1 MPAPKKNLHS
11 KITKVFLLQVGMISL
26 VAAAGVF
33 AAREMIESVLMRKAL
48 EGEAEYFWQQR
59 EHNPELAMP
68 NTLNLQGFLASNGD
82 NSTVPEVLRGLHPGL
97 QRATYNGSKPIVYVE
112 DKITGAGV
120 DRLYLIFDEESVSLL
135 TLVFGILPLT
145 AVLVI
150 LYVFAWLAYRQSHR
164 AISPIVKLANAV
176 EEAEPKEG
184 QWLELNLDEVRQ
196 ARDLEVSTLV
206 GALDHFTE
214 RLKDFIE
221 RERNFTRDA
230 SHELRTPIAVLRS
243 SLELLERK
251 HTDLNDVT
259 VTRMYR
265 TLFDMEALVETL
277 LLLAR
282 EEGRQ
287 LTSDTVIINDL
298 VKDELGALGTV
309 FHDKAIEISVVD
321 KQQLQVVAPTA
332 VAKILVNN
340 LLRNAYNYTPQG
352 EIEVILDASR
362 LSVTD
367 NGPGMDA
374 ATLESLGTPFR
385 RGGAEGELGGHGL
398 GMAIVKRLCNRYGW
412 QLKLSSEL
420 GRGTQVQILFTPE
433 Q

>member
-1 MPAPKKNLHS
+1 M
-11 KITKVFLLQVGMISL
+11 LQVGMISL

-33 AAREMIESVLMRKAL
+33 AAREMIESILMRKAL

-59 EHNPELAMP
+59 EQYPDLAMP
-68 NTLNLQGFLASNGD
+68 NTLNLQGFLARNGD
-82 NSTVPEVLRGLHPGL
+82 TSTVPEILRSLHPGL
-97 QRATYNGSKPIVYVE
+97 QRASYNGSEPIIYVE
-112 DKITGAGV
+112 DKTTAAGV

-135 TLVFGILPLT
+135 TLVFGVLPLT

-164 AISPIVKLANAV
+164 AISPIVKLAKVV
-176 EEAEPKEG
+176 EEAEPREG
-184 QWLELNLDEVRQ
+184 QWSQLNLDELRQ
-196 ARDLEVSTLV
+196 VRDLEVSTLV

-214 RLKDFIE
+214 RLGDFIE

-251 HTDLNDVT
+251 HKEFDDAS

-265 TLFDMEALVETL
+265 TLFDMEALIETL

-282 EEGRQ
+282 EEDDQ
-287 LTSDTVIINDL
+287 LPSDRVLVNDL

-321 KQQLQVVAPTA
+321 KALLEVAAPTA
-332 VAKILVNN
+332 VAKILINN

-352 EIEVILDASR
+352 EIEVVLDGSS
-362 LSVTD
+362 LLVKDS
-367 NGPGMDA
+367 GPGMDA
-374 ATLESLGTPFR
+374 STLERLGTPFH
-385 RGGAEGELGGHGL
+385 RGGTEGELGGHGL

-412 QLKLSSEL
+412 RLQLSSEV
-420 GRGTQVQILFTPE
+420 GKGTQVSVHFVTDHTA
-433 Q
+433 